1 MTQIIAT
8 NNTMVVVNGDTNRRA
23 NVIAR
28 RTGSNAMGVVKAQMI
43 DLLKEKLRNG
53 VAHFVFLKKNGEVR
67 EAWGT
72 CNHNLMK
79 AKINGR
85 GIDRDS
91 VNCVCY
97 WDLEKGA
104 FDHVDF
110 DREQALLISAIDEL
124 EIVLQDENFLTF
136 DENNKIVLDKEYYLQ
151 EETLDAFQSI
161 ISSPRN
167 VIREDELIVDIAYAK
182 KTGSDSV
189 RHLATH
195 TSLVE
200 AYDSES
206 GDVRPNKI
214 RRAN

>member
-28 RTGSNAMGVVKAQMI
+28 RTGSDAMGVVKAQMI

-104 FDHVDF
+104 F
-110 DREQALLISAIDEL
+110 RS
-124 EIVLQDENFLTF
+124 LQ
-136 DENNKIVLDKEYYLQ
+136 
-151 EETLDAFQSI
+151 FQS
-161 ISSPRN
+161 
-167 VIREDELIVDIAYAK
+167 
-182 KTGSDSV
+182 
-189 RHLATH
+189 
-195 TSLVE
+195 LVQ
-200 AYDSES
+200 
-206 GDVRPNKI
+206 VF
-214 RRAN
+214 